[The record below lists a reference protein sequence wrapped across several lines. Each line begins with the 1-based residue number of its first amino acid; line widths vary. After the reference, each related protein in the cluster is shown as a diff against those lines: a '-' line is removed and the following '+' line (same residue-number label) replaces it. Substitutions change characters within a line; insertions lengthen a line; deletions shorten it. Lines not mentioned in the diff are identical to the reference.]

1 MNINWIPMF
10 EYSVRGRLGT
20 LLPLSINVG
29 IFTTFIFDFFLS
41 YSEMVGVTFA
51 VLFVFLC
58 TFAFFPDT
66 PRQLYKIDEKR
77 VIFQYATDLE
87 QSCCTRNR
95 SIKIVFA
102 LFFFSFY
109 RKPSNLFNSIEDQSI
124 NPTAAIEV
132 K

>member
-58 TFAFFPDT
+58 TFALFPDT

-87 QSCCTRNR
+87 
-95 SIKIVFA
+95 
-102 LFFFSFY
+102 
-109 RKPSNLFNSIEDQSI
+109 
-124 NPTAAIEV
+124 
-132 K
+132 